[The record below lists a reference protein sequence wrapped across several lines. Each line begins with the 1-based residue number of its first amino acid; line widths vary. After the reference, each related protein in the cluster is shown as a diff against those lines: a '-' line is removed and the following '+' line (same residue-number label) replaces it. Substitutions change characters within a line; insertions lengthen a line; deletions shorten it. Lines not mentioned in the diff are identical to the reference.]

1 MTPSKK
7 KPAATQSISI
17 KKRVLSPEDERASMY
32 AANEAQVERA
42 GFDETLDKENEKRFL
57 AEFRLNNPKLAP
69 FIGELQPY
77 VRTFPDEFYTQIY
90 RLNGWLATPEKLQ
103 NRPGIVGAW
112 TIELVY
118 ERYPIGM
125 VQELRTRNH
134 RLPNGELLHKHF
146 QFLTT
151 EGIDQLKAFIQEAI
165 DLMMLHSTWAGF
177 RNAFARKC
185 GKPWQA
191 SLFDNTPE

>member
-1 MTPSKK
+1 MTTRKK
-7 KPAATQSISI
+7 KPVAPQVIPT
-17 KKRVLSPEDERASMY
+17 KKPVLNPEDELASIY
-32 AANEAQVERA
+32 AANEAQVEKA
-42 GFDETLDKENEKRFL
+42 GFDETLDKENEKKFL
-57 AEFRLNNPKLAP
+57 AEFRINNPRLAP

-77 VRTFPDEFYTQIY
+77 VRTFPNAFYAQIF
-90 RLNGWLATPEKLQ
+90 RLNGWVATPEKLR

-112 TIELVY
+112 TIELIY
-118 ERYPIGM
+118 DRFPLGM

-151 EGIDQLKAFIQEAI
+151 EGSEQLDVFIQEAI
-165 DLMMLHSTWAGF
+165 DLMVLYTTWADF

-185 GKPWQA
+185 GKPWQT
-191 SLFDNTPE
+191 SLFENPPR